1 MLSAEAPEE
10 EIEATKTGQLVVV
23 QTCWIEVP
31 TKPMRYLRLTQE
43 DLDAATTPVPG
54 AAKVGRA
61 GDGDED
67 AMSEFSDQPSSHSEL
82 GSEDSLGNLFADS
95 DEDDGFLDQDL
106 ELSTNLD

>member
-1 MLSAEAPEE
+1 MIFVKSTTKFFKQNYYAC

-61 GDGDED
+61 GVQEGGKGGGE
-67 AMSEFSDQPSSHSEL
+67 PPPW
-82 GSEDSLGNLFADS
+82 G
-95 DEDDGFLDQDL
+95 
-106 ELSTNLD
+106 